1 MQDFST
7 LFEFTLST
15 FLLKKKVIICH
26 KVISDVSMCFLCLI
40 SSFTLVNSL

>member
-15 FLLKKKVIICH
+15 FLLKKVIICH
-26 KVISDVSMCFLCLI
+26 EVISDVSMCFLCLI